1 MGVVLFHVAFP
12 MKDIEATKRF
22 YVEGLGC
29 ALGRE
34 SKNALTLNL
43 SGHQIVAQMTTGP
56 LEKPQ
61 SIYPRHFGLVFTSND
76 EWQAMVDRAQ
86 DKKLSFFQEPRTR
99 FLGSPLEH
107 HTFFLEDPAHNLL
120 EFKHY
125 THESAIFGERE
136 FGEVG
141 DDNELR

>member
-1 MGVVLFHVAFP
+1 MGILFHVAFP
-12 MKDIEATKRF
+12 MKNVEDTKQF

-34 SKNALTLNL
+34 SNNALTLNL
-43 SGHQIVAQMTTGP
+43 RGHQIVAQMTTGTV
-56 LEKPQ
+56 EKPR
-61 SIYPRHFGLVFTSND
+61 SIYPRHFGLIFTTKA
-76 EWQAMVDRAQ
+76 EWEAIVERAK

-99 FLGSPLEH
+99 FPGTPLEH

-125 THESAIFGERE
+125 TKESAIFGERE
-136 FGEVG
+136 FGNVG
-141 DDNELR
+141 DADEAR

>member
-1 MGVVLFHVAFP
+1 
-12 MKDIEATKRF
+12 MKNVEATKRF
-22 YVEGLGC
+22 YMEGLGC

-43 SGHQIVAQMTTGP
+43 GGHQIVAQKTTKAVERP
-56 LEKPQ
+56 H
-61 SIYPRHFGLVFTSND
+61 SIYPRHFGLVFTSKG
-76 EWQAMVDRAQ
+76 EWQAMVDRAKA
-86 DKKLSFFQEPRTR
+86 KKLPFFQEPRTR
-99 FLGSPLEH
+99 FAGSPLEH

-136 FGEVG
+136 FGDVG
-141 DDNELR
+141 DDDAPR